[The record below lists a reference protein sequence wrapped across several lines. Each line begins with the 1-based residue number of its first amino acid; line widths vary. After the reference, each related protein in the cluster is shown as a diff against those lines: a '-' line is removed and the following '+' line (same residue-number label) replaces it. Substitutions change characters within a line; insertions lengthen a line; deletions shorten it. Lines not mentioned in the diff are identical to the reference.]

1 MPQQWCRSTTTLLYK
16 KGDAL
21 DISKWRPIALANTL
35 YKLYTSM
42 LTGISSTFA
51 EACGILSISQEGF
64 RAHRRT
70 AWQLQMLVSAL
81 ENARLLGRDVY
92 ALYIDFS
99 SASNM
104 VDHDK
109 LFRIMLDLGFPA
121 RYVQVVAGIYS
132 KATAHIASPQGHT
145 ADLDVDGGTIQGD
158 TLSPFLFLLFFGAP
172 AALATQWWPGVPFW
186 LHARKAPTCQEGR
199 KRFCG

>member
-1 MPQQWCRSTTTLLYK
+1 VLHTGATTAVDKPDFLDQVADAANFGKRVQHLGKKKAGGPDGVVNEVLKHAPLPVRSWIQALFTVVCVTGHMPQQWCRSTTTLLYK

-121 RYVQVVAGIYS
+121 RYTG
-132 KATAHIASPQGHT
+132 AHS
-145 ADLDVDGGTIQGD
+145 
-158 TLSPFLFLLFFGAP
+158 
-172 AALATQWWPGVPFW
+172 
-186 LHARKAPTCQEGR
+186 
-199 KRFCG
+199 